1 MKIYVIEEMNMF
13 NDCYPEIVGTFTTLN
28 AANKYVDEF
37 TKLYSKDGCQYFITE
52 FLANQPYR

>member
-13 NDCYPEIVGTFTTLN
+13 NDCYPEIVGTFTTLD

-37 TKLYSKDGCQYFITE
+37 TKLYSEDGYSYFIHE
-52 FLANQPYR
+52 FLANHPYR